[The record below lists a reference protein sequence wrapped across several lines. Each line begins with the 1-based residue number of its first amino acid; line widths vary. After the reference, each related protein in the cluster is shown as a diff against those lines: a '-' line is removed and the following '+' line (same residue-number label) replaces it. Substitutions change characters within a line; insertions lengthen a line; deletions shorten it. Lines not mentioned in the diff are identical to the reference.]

1 MKDFLKTTLAAVI
14 GTLLAVGILI
24 AILGTQLMDP
34 PRADLQDRLVLVLDD
49 QVAFTEAGAPGSL
62 AGMLGAGAPST
73 MPLHRLIEA
82 IDRASRDGR
91 VEAILLLDGGPILS
105 GWGAQQEVYEAMQR
119 FGAAGKSIVA
129 YAADYGM
136 GTYWLAALADP
147 VVMPSLGVFDFSGLG
162 VELQYFPRAME
173 KFGVEM
179 QVTRVGRYKSAVEPF
194 LEEGPSEA
202 DREQWM
208 ALLGSLQD
216 DMLADI
222 GGARGIDVVTLQGLV
237 QEPGLL
243 SASAALEAGLVDRI
257 ASFEDVIEMLQGEVG
272 SGPDEGGY
280 DLSGTF
286 AQVGLR
292 RYLEEEDEGEP
303 DWTDGTVAVVFA
315 EGPIV
320 DGWAEDALGGD
331 RLAAELRSLRLDP
344 SVEAVVLRI
353 DSPGGSAAASE
364 VILREVQLL
373 REAGTPV
380 VASMGS
386 VAASGGYWIACQADR
401 ILAQPTTITGSI
413 GVFGMF
419 PNLAGLLDKVGVNVV
434 AVQTGPHADLMSL
447 ARPKSEA
454 ELELLQEYV
463 DEIYRGFLTRVAA
476 GRGISEE
483 EVDAIGE
490 GRVWTG
496 RQALEL
502 GLIDRFGGLEE
513 AVAEAAVLAGL
524 EDYDVDYSLP
534 VSDGFEA
541 LVDEFLAPE
550 DAPVVRLA
558 PELEALRELGAEL
571 GLAEMLELGRR
582 RGVQARLPYAWR
594 VR

>member
-1 MKDFLKTTLAAVI
+1 
-14 GTLLAVGILI
+14 
-24 AILGTQLMDP
+24 
-34 PRADLQDRLVLVLDD
+34 
-49 QVAFTEAGAPGSL
+49 
-62 AGMLGAGAPST
+62 

-91 VEAILLLDGGPILS
+91 VEAILLLDGGPVLS
-105 GWGAQQEVYEAMQR
+105 GWGAQQEVYEALQR

-136 GTYWLAALADP
+136 GTYWLAALAEP
-147 VVMPSLGVFDFSGLG
+147 VVMPSLGIFDFSGLG

-173 KFGVEM
+173 KLGVEM

-194 LEEGPSEA
+194 LEDGPSEA
-202 DREQWM
+202 DRQQWM

-222 GGARGIDVVTLQGLV
+222 GGARGIDVVTLEGLV

-243 SASAALEAGLVDRI
+243 SASGALEAGLVDRI

-272 SGPDEGGY
+272 TGPDEGEY

-292 RYLEEEDEGEP
+292 RYLEEEDGEEP
-303 DWTDGTVAVVFA
+303 EWADGWA

-419 PNLAGLLDKVGVNVV
+419 PNLAGMLDKVGVSVV

-447 ARPKSEA
+447 ARPKTEA

-476 GRGISEE
+476 GRGITEE

-502 GLIDRFGGLEE
+502 GLVDRFGGLDAAIE
-513 AVAEAAVLAGL
+513 EAAVLAEL
-524 EDYDVDYSLP
+524 EDYDVYLAVP
-534 VSDGFEA
+534 VSDGIEA
-541 LVDEFLAPE
+541 LVDEWLAPE
-550 DAPVVRLA
+550 DVPVVRLA
-558 PELEALRELGAEL
+558 PELEALRDLGAEL

-594 VR
+594 LR